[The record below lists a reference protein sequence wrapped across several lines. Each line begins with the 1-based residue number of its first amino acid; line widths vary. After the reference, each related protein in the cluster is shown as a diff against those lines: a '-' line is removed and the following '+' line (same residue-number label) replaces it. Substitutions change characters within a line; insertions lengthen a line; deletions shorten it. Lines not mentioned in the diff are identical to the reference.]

1 MGCLF
6 AWQRGTRTTRAEGE
20 GKRGRK
26 QIARRSCEGK
36 ARRTCI
42 KTVTYF
48 YGHYKLISI
57 FTQCNFFHSSDQYRK
72 YQFAF
77 IKYSMK
83 FLPITMKYIETT
95 EIIFSSTIKLIRI
108 FRKLHKGTDKIRRQS
123 ECLNKI
129 LLFLYSCAILKRV
142 KTFMLLQR
150 IRIGISYL
158 FFRCKEVL
166 CQQMEI
172 PCRACLR
179 KATRFFETFMGV
191 VL

>member
-1 MGCLF
+1 M
-6 AWQRGTRTTRAEGE
+6 TH
-20 GKRGRK
+20 
-26 QIARRSCEGK
+26 
-36 ARRTCI
+36 
-42 KTVTYF
+42 F

-179 KATRFFETFMGV
+179 KATRFFDIKKNHAIVAWLKRG
-191 VL
+191 